1 MPSRANTTI
10 EKPTTQIVREKT
22 IREDNSIGSRGA
34 QSGDGSNEVMKL
46 LKPIHEESLAVV
58 VVGKT

>member
-1 MPSRANTTI
+1 MPSRSNTTV
-10 EKPTTQIVREKT
+10 EKPTTQILREKT
-22 IREDNSIGSRGA
+22 IREDASIGSMGA
-34 QSGDGSNEVMKL
+34 QSGSGAKEVMKL